1 MSKMRKITIS
11 MPEELVTNLDYL
23 AVRTGTS
30 RSAIISEF
38 LADGVEHT
46 RKLFELIP
54 PNPTPA
60 DVVRMRGQSEGIV
73 RDRLASLQG
82 MAHDLFSKP

>member
-11 MPEELVTNLDYL
+11 MPDDLVVNLDYL

-38 LADGVEHT
+38 LADAVQHT

-54 PNPTPA
+54 PSPTPA
-60 DVVRMRGQSEGIV
+60 DVVRMRGQSEEIV
-73 RDRLASLQG
+73 RTRLQSLQG
-82 MAHDLFSKP
+82 MANDLFSKP